1 MNKQSETGVDNAAP
15 KVTRNV
21 SVAVIGAGT
30 AGQNAFRQASKIHD
44 DIVIINDGFWT
55 TTCIQVG
62 CMPSKLLIAAAERAH
77 DAKSSANFGFHAAVQ
92 IDGKQ
97 VMQRVRD

>member
-1 MNKQSETGVDNAAP
+1 MSKKSNTDAKSAAP
-15 KVTRNV
+15 KITRRV

-30 AGQNAFRQASKIHD
+30 AGQNAFAEASKTHD

-55 TTCIQVG
+55 TTCVQVG

-77 DAKSSANFGFHAAVQ
+77 EANHSADFVDPRHSSN
-92 IDGKQ
+92 
-97 VMQRVRD
+97 